1 MPERVLI
8 TIGTNV
14 ARETNLVRAVRGLAS
29 YPGVRVVAV
38 SPVYE
43 GPAVG
48 GTRPQPPFYNAAALL
63 ETELTPD
70 ELREALRL
78 LEAGLGRVR
87 SADKFAPRPIDLD
100 IAFFGDR
107 VFDLAGRHIPDPD
120 VLRYPHL
127 AVPLADIAPDWRH
140 PETGQTLAEIVVQQR
155 AAYGEFPLRRVEVKI

>member
-1 MPERVLI
+1 MAERVLI
-8 TIGTNV
+8 TIGTNI
-14 ARETNLVRAVRGLAS
+14 AREINLSRALHS
-29 YPGVRVVAV
+29 LTSHPCLRVVAV

-43 GPAVG
+43 TPAVG
-48 GTRPQPPFYNAAALL
+48 GTQPQPAFYNAAVLV
-63 ETELTPD
+63 ETDLTPA
-70 ELREALRL
+70 ELRNVLRL
-78 LEAGLGRVR
+78 IETGLGRVR

-140 PETGQTLAEIVVQQR
+140 PETGQTLAEIVAHQR
-155 AAYGEFPLRRVEVKI
+155 VAYGEFPLRRVELTI